1 MYVELPFILFFLLFV
16 SCYISRQ
23 QLSIYNCFAYPEIA
37 EAELIQIGKAV
48 LWTLMICLRL
58 LCFSVCAIQ
67 LLPLHRCMLPGYL
80 TWQYLCTFAWIYNE
94 LAGRNEQV
102 LSSVGDNYPSPHIYF
117 YNSIG
122 RWRIVDTLFLPTFSH
137 DLPISVY
144 CNFYTMWIEYTQR
157 ITFIFITNITMPSA
171 YTGA

>member
-67 LLPLHRCMLPGYL
+67 LLPLHICMLPGYL

-102 LSSVGDNYPSPHIYF
+102 LSSVGDNYPSHHMYF
-117 YNSIG
+117 YNSTYLLSRYIPPFFKAIR
-122 RWRIVDTLFLPTFSH
+122 RWGIVGALFFPMFSH
-137 DLPISVY
+137 DLHI
-144 CNFYTMWIEYTQR
+144 
-157 ITFIFITNITMPSA
+157 
-171 YTGA
+171 